1 MGTQQLIMLVQ
12 GVIIIG
18 ISIAVGIALF
28 NNHLV
33 RSNRIAVIGD
43 LTALAS
49 VAVSYYKTPAD
60 MGGGAGIWDVD
71 LLGPSLGHIYNPS
84 TNSIFTENGIYSFSS
99 SGDLLTILGTGTEIG
114 SNDSTNVQV
123 SLTLTGESGEMTT
136 TVIN

>member
-1 MGTQQLIMLVQ
+1 MGTQQLILLVL
-12 GVIIIG
+12 GVVIIG
-18 ISIAVGIALF
+18 ISIAVGIAMF

-49 VAVSYYKTPAD
+49 VAASYYKTPAE
-60 MGGGAGIWDVD
+60 MGGGAGTWDVD
-71 LLGPSLGHIYNPS
+71 LLGPSLGHIYNS
-84 TNSIFTENGIYSFSS
+84 SSNSIFTENGIYAFSS

-123 SLTLTGESGEMTT
+123 SLTLTGESSEMIT